1 MRLQAM
7 AKVNLALD
15 VLGKRPDGY
24 HDVRMIMQSIA
35 MYDVLEMTPVKEP
48 GIRITTNLS
57 YIPVNDRNLAWRAA
71 DLMIREFDITDGI
84 RISLKKVIPV
94 AAGMG
99 GGSADAAA
107 ALVGMNRLFSLGL
120 GEKDLMAYAA
130 KLGADVPFC
139 VMRGT
144 ALAEGIGEKL
154 TPLPPM
160 PECAVLIGKPGISV
174 STKAAYESLNVAG
187 IGEHPDID
195 GMIEAVRQKD
205 MEGILSRMQ
214 NVFSPGIEEQFPV
227 VRQIRELM
235 EANGAMRAMMSG
247 SGPTVFGIFSSQAGA
262 EAAAETLRNSGLAR
276 VVHVTRTFR
285 KGHDR

>member
-120 GEKDLMAYAA
+120 GEKDLMAYGA